1 MDQSGN
7 LYGGTSARE
16 ADPGAP
22 FGYGGGGTVFELT
35 PAGGSWTLK
44 VLYSFPYPGSGSYH
58 CGPYGNLLIDSA
70 GNLYGATF
78 SDGAYGFGSVFQL
91 TPAGGEWTYT
101 SLYDFCGE
109 GWPCSDGA
117 QPAGDLAVDANG
129 NFYGTAS
136 IGGTNGYGVVWKIAP
151 GGLPGLRHFERAYSP
166 E

>member
-1 MDQSGN
+1 M
-7 LYGGTSARE
+7 
-16 ADPGAP
+16 
-22 FGYGGGGTVFELT
+22 
-35 PAGGSWTLK
+35 
-44 VLYSFPYPGSGSYH
+44 
-58 CGPYGNLLIDSA
+58 
-70 GNLYGATF
+70 
-78 SDGAYGFGSVFQL
+78 FQL